1 MIPRAGA
8 IPRCRLADQFDGRL
22 EPTPRGSFAPGGGN
36 YLCEPASACF
46 PVVSHSHFSYPTM
59 NVENAPA
66 APAAKP
72 KKIVS
77 ANPADRYSNAGNTP
91 DPWDEC
97 ARLEYGADR
106 SFAWSVREQV
116 IATPPEGRERVE
128 EKLLNA
134 LAASGRTD
142 AGLAFICQMLA
153 MVASAKSVPAL
164 TPLLRAAKTADS
176 ARYTLERIAGPEAD
190 TAFRDALGA
199 LTGTAKAGL
208 IGSIGVRGDT
218 AATSA
223 LTALKDASAEPA
235 IVREAATR
243 ALERLANSKA

>member
-1 MIPRAGA
+1 MIPRGGA
-8 IPRCRLADQFDGRL
+8 TPRCRLTDQFDGRL

-46 PVVSHSHFSYPTM
+46 PVVSHSNFSYPTM

-116 IATPPEGRERVE
+116 SATPPEGRERVE

-153 MVASAKSVPAL
+153 MVASAKSGDVLTSDMNWGKAAPKIVPEKL
-164 TPLLRAAKTADS
+164 N
-176 ARYTLERIAGPEAD
+176 
-190 TAFRDALGA
+190 AF
-199 LTGTAKAGL
+199 T
-208 IGSIGVRGDT
+208 
-218 AATSA
+218 
-223 LTALKDASAEPA
+223 
-235 IVREAATR
+235 
-243 ALERLANSKA
+243 

>member
-1 MIPRAGA
+1 
-8 IPRCRLADQFDGRL
+8 
-22 EPTPRGSFAPGGGN
+22 
-36 YLCEPASACF
+36 
-46 PVVSHSHFSYPTM
+46 M
-59 NVENAPA
+59 NVENPPA

-72 KKIVS
+72 KKVVS

-164 TPLLRAAKTADS
+164 APLLRAAKTADS
-176 ARYTLERIAGPEAD
+176 ARYALERIVGPEAD
-190 TAFRDALGA
+190 IAFRDALGA

-223 LTALKDASAEPA
+223 LAALKDAAAEPA

-243 ALERLANSKA
+243 ALERLPHSKA

>member
-1 MIPRAGA
+1 
-8 IPRCRLADQFDGRL
+8 
-22 EPTPRGSFAPGGGN
+22 
-36 YLCEPASACF
+36 
-46 PVVSHSHFSYPTM
+46 M

-128 EKLLNA
+128 EKLLKA
-134 LAASGRTD
+134 LA
-142 AGLAFICQMLA
+142 
-153 MVASAKSVPAL
+153 
-164 TPLLRAAKTADS
+164 
-176 ARYTLERIAGPEAD
+176 
-190 TAFRDALGA
+190 
-199 LTGTAKAGL
+199 
-208 IGSIGVRGDT
+208 
-218 AATSA
+218 
-223 LTALKDASAEPA
+223 ALKDASAEPA

-243 ALERLANSKA
+243 ALERLSHSKA

>member
-8 IPRCRLADQFDGRL
+8 TPAVASPINSVVDWTLRPARICAERRQLPLRACLRLLSDH
-22 EPTPRGSFAPGGGN
+22 FA
-36 YLCEPASACF
+36 F
-46 PVVSHSHFSYPTM
+46 PFLSSPTM
-59 NVENAPA
+59 NVENPPA

-72 KKIVS
+72 KKVVS

-91 DPWDEC
+91 EPWDEC
-97 ARLEYGADR
+97 ARLEYGSDR

-128 EKLLNA
+128 EKLLKA

-164 TPLLRAAKTADS
+164 APLLRAAKTADS
-176 ARYTLERIAGPEAD
+176 ARYALERIAGPEAD

-199 LTGTAKAGL
+199 LTDTAKAGL
-208 IGSIGVRGDT
+208 IGSIGIRGDA